1 MGSSATE
8 IVGAGRGTTVLSPSV
23 TLDAIAQQFSL
34 SRVSFI
40 KCDVEGAELHIFN
53 SDFLRTF
60 RPKIIIEPH
69 IVKGVLCH
77 EAVSSRLRALDYST
91 ECIHQTGVALPL
103 VCATPMVRTAK
114 PREQRPVSLISRIS
128 LPGTTLFRKQP
139 RRVSQRSWIRRR
151 MSCTRSPD
159 YCGP

>member
-91 ECIHQTGVALPL
+91 ECIHQTGVAWPL
-103 VCATPMVRTAK
+103 VCATPMV
-114 PREQRPVSLISRIS
+114 
-128 LPGTTLFRKQP
+128 
-139 RRVSQRSWIRRR
+139 
-151 MSCTRSPD
+151 
-159 YCGP
+159 